1 MTEANLIAATAATA
15 PTAADPRDS
24 RAATCVHQLIEA
36 QAAARPNHIAVVA
49 GVQTLTYRE
58 LNKHANQLARHL
70 SGLGPDGTAV
80 GLLLPRSA
88 EFVIAALAVLKAGQ
102 HYIPL
107 DADYPAKRLSA
118 MLAAARCPIM
128 ISTTSLSA
136 NLPEG
141 TDSYVVRLDALAE
154 RLTTFPD
161 TDLALPVHPESLAYT
176 MFTSGS
182 TGVPKGV
189 MITNRGLARLVSPPG
204 IVPIAADDVV
214 LHASSVSFDAATFDI
229 WGALANGARLV
240 IAPHGR
246 VSVMDVAAL
255 LREQRVT
262 TVLLPTGLFHLM
274 VDERLSDLA
283 GLRRLVA
290 GGDVLSAKH
299 ARRFM
304 QAVPGCR
311 LVNAYGPTEVTVAT
325 TTHELS
331 PDQSG
336 ESAVPIGRAMEGTY
350 VRLLGEDLRPVLAG
364 NPGQLFAGG
373 PGLARGY
380 LGDPALT
387 AERFVPDPWQPGARI
402 YATGD
407 LARHRPDGT
416 LEFLGRMDDQF
427 KKRGFRV
434 EPGEVEAALRAD
446 PAVRDAAVLADGA
459 TADTRRLV
467 AVLLPAADLSTAG
480 TGAGAEAGAGLLDG
494 VRSRLRT
501 ALPDYLI
508 PDIWDVWDVT
518 DAFPL
523 TANGKVDRQ
532 ALLRRAATAPE
543 RHAEAGNKAPD
554 EASGGPE
561 TGLEESTVT
570 AIWQDV
576 LALER
581 VDHDDDFFDL
591 GGHSLL
597 ANKVVSQVRRR
608 LGVTLPLGAVFDH
621 PTITGLAAAI
631 RAARVGTQT
640 PDKLA

>member
-1 MTEANLIAATAATA
+1 MTKANLIAATASDPRGDH
-15 PTAADPRDS
+15 PTAL
-24 RAATCVHQLIEA
+24 VHRLIEA
-36 QAAARPNHIAVVA
+36 HAAARPDHVAVVA
-49 GVQTLTYRE
+49 GARVLTYGE
-58 LNKHANQLARHL
+58 LNRHANRVAHHL
-70 SGLGPDGTAV
+70 KGLGPDGTAV
-80 GLLLPRSA
+80 GLLLPRSV
-88 EFVIAALAVLKAGQ
+88 EFVIAALAVLKAGL
-102 HYIPL
+102 HYVPL
-107 DADYPAKRLSA
+107 DVDYPAKRLSA
-118 MLAAARCPIM
+118 MLAAARCPIV
-128 ISTTSLSA
+128 ISTTGLSGILPD
-136 NLPEG
+136 LPEG
-141 TDSYVVRLDALAE
+141 TDSHVVHVDVLAE
-154 RLTTFPD
+154 HLTAFPD
-161 TDLALPVHPESLAYT
+161 TDLALPVHPQSLAYT

-189 MITNRGLARLVSPPG
+189 MITNRGLARLVGPPG

-246 VSVMDVAAL
+246 VSVMDIAAL
-255 LREQRVT
+255 LQEQRVT

-304 QAVPGCR
+304 QAVPDCL

-387 AERFVPDPWQPGARI
+387 AERFIPDPWQPGARI

-459 TADTRRLV
+459 TADTRRLI
-467 AVLLPAADLSTAG
+467 AVLLPAAASRPTA
-480 TGAGAEAGAGLLDG
+480 ARGAEARAELLDG
-494 VRSRLRT
+494 VRSRLRA
-501 ALPDYLI
+501 ALPEYLI
-508 PDIWDVWDVT
+508 PDVWDVWDVAE
-518 DAFPL
+518 AFPL

-532 ALLRRAATAPE
+532 ALLRRAAAEPQS
-543 RHAEAGNKAPD
+543 EAGGEAPDAD
-554 EASGGPE
+554 EASGGPR
-561 TGLEESTVT
+561 TLEESTVA

-576 LALER
+576 LALEQ
-581 VDHDDDFFDL
+581 VDRLDDFFDL

-621 PTITGLAAAI
+621 PTIAGLAAAI
-631 RAARVGTQT
+631 QAARIGTQA
-640 PDKLA
+640 P